1 MPEVLFFMFE
11 EDGRP
16 PSGGVRGDGV
26 SNNKVRCGGM
36 SNSLVRGGGVS
47 NCGVR
52 GGGVSNTAQQW
63 GLLACLLGGPGVRF
77 NIEGDSRK
85 KNGMGS

>member
-1 MPEVLFFMFE
+1 MGFGVVECLTLLT
-11 EDGRP
+11 
-16 PSGGVRGDGV
+16 SGVQ
-26 SNNKVRCGGM
+26 
-36 SNSLVRGGGVS
+36 
-47 NCGVR
+47 

-85 KNGMGS
+85 KMVWVHRFI